1 MRNNS
6 CVRFTKLEYLL
17 KVKTTEELEKEQ
29 DLKEEQSVNSEL
41 FIK

>member
-1 MRNNS
+1 VRNNS
-6 CVRFTKLEYLL
+6 CVRFIKLDYLL